1 MTDEP
6 AMLDEAERLDEA
18 LNRRRIGA
26 SLDGLAPGLRALVGL
41 AGEVGDACSG
51 GDLSSAERARI
62 YAAAWERLGAAQRR
76 PLRWPRLGGRRAA
89 VLGSAAAVTAL
100 AAVIGVGALVRRHGH
115 RARLA
120 PA

>member
-51 GDLSSAERARI
+51 ADLSSAERARI
-62 YAAAWERLGAAQRR
+62 YASAWERLEAAQRR
-76 PLRWPRLGGRRAA
+76 PLRWRRLSGRRAA
-89 VLGSAAAVTAL
+89 VLGSAAAVTAV
-100 AAVIGVGALVRRHGH
+100 AAAIGIRALVLRHGH
-115 RARLA
+115 RAGLA